1 MPCVSRFVFL
11 LSSSVATSKRIGDG
25 FLLAGIAPSE
35 VDLLRSTDTV
45 SGFWKEERAVNQ
57 IDYGFTR
64 ATFGHKVKTSMLD
77 VGAMS

>member
-35 VDLLRSTDTV
+35 VDLLRSTGTL
-45 SGFWKEERAVNQ
+45 SGFWKGKKE
-57 IDYGFTR
+57 
-64 ATFGHKVKTSMLD
+64 L
-77 VGAMS
+77 

>member
-45 SGFWKEERAVNQ
+45 SGFWKERKSSAS
-57 IDYGFTR
+57 D
-64 ATFGHKVKTSMLD
+64 
-77 VGAMS
+77 